1 MTHIPQKPNDLEQLI
16 HETLEQLGWGAEAE
30 QIAARIQRLNV
41 GLPREDEFSVICG
54 WLGCCDVIHK
64 IDQKQTP
71 EKSTEKYQVPDLLA
85 VFNVKGK
92 AVPALIEVKSKKDN
106 TLSFRPDYME
116 RLQRYADVVNLPI
129 LIAWKWQSLWMLF
142 ELRHLKKAQKNYNIH
157 FGEAI
162 KENLLGVLA
171 GDFSYSL
178 YPKAGLHF
186 GIKKEELIGTEE
198 TEDGKTEQWKMVIE
212 DVYFTNGDGEI
223 VRKLPSQV
231 QQLFVTWDLEESEE
245 HTDTHI
251 TMNNVVPEGSM
262 LFAHMAL
269 VRLLN
274 WQMPT
279 DQDIHWRAMLHG
291 SNIVKGIDNFRDA
304 IQEAMVHKIVR
315 TVINQ
320 VPRTEPAFD
329 VGT

>member
-1 MTHIPQKPNDLEQLI
+1 MTHTSPKPDDLEQLI
-16 HETLEQLGWGAEAE
+16 HEALEQLGWGAEAG
-30 QIAARIQRLNV
+30 QIAARIWRLNV
-41 GLPREDEFSVICG
+41 GLPREDEFSVVCG

-64 IDQKQTP
+64 LDQKQTP
-71 EKSTEKYQVPDLLA
+71 EKSTEIYQVPDLLA
-85 VFNVKGK
+85 IFNVKGK
-92 AVPALIEVKSKKDN
+92 QVPVLIEVKSKKDN

-116 RLQRYADVVNLPI
+116 RLRQYANVLSLPI
-129 LIAWKWQSLWMLF
+129 LIAWKWQSLWILF
-142 ELRHLKKAQKNYNIH
+142 ELKYMKKAKKNYNIR

-186 GIKKEELIGTEE
+186 GIKKEELISTEE
-198 TEDGKTEQWKMVIE
+198 TGDGKTEQWKTVIE
-212 DVYFTNGDGEI
+212 DVYFTNGDGQ
-223 VRKLPSQV
+223 VVHQLPSQV

-251 TMNNVVPEGSM
+251 TMSHVVPESSM

-274 WQMPT
+274 WQAPT
-279 DQDIHWRAMLHG
+279 DQDIHWRTMLHG
-291 SNIVKGIDNFRDA
+291 SNIVKGIENFRAA
-304 IQEAMVHKIVR
+304 IQEAMEHKIVR

-320 VPRTEPAFD
+320 VPRTEPVFD